1 MNILGATGFGGL
13 WALRLGVPNFFLDQS
28 IGIDETNTFQFKF
41 FYSKK
46 IVGATGFGGLWD
58 LRFGV
63 PNFLLDQS
71 KGIDE
76 TNSS

>member
-1 MNILGATGFGGL
+1 MKLAKILINYSL
-13 WALRLGVPNFFLDQS
+13 VNSNYSLDQS
-28 IGIDETNTFQFKF
+28 IGIDETNTFQLQF